1 MTHPMKTT
9 HEYFMRMAISYALRG
24 TRTTLSNPVVG
35 CILVKHNEIVGK
47 GYHKIF
53 GQDHAEVIALREAG
67 TEARGAIAYVTLEPC
82 AHHGKTPPCAPRLV
96 SAGVK
101 KVVIGSMDPNP
112 LVSGKG
118 IEILKKGGVDVITD
132 VLTAE
137 CRWINRGF
145 FTRMNSG
152 RPWVTV
158 KAAVG
163 YDGKMCLPDGE
174 SKWITTSRSRRIAH
188 LMRAEHDAIM
198 VGKGTALADDPLL
211 TVRTSP
217 GSSPLKI
224 VLDKDLAIPV
234 DSRIFQNGKT
244 MVYTSQLSDASEAG
258 RTLYPENVQLVSSG
272 KDPDGLLLLPE
283 VIKDLGRRG
292 INRLLVEGGPS
303 VISSLFRERLVDEVV
318 LFLSPRF
325 MGMGKGI
332 TDGLRFQC
340 MESTIRVRDVR
351 IGQMGQDLIL
361 EGLTTCLQGW

>member
-1 MTHPMKTT
+1 MIHPMRTT

-24 TRTTLSNPVVG
+24 TRKTLSNPVVG
-35 CILVKHNEIVGK
+35 CILVKHNRIIGR

-67 TEARGAIAYVTLEPC
+67 SESRGATAYVTLEPC
-82 AHHGKTPPCAPRLV
+82 SHHGKTPPCAPRLV
-96 SAGVK
+96 NAGVE

-118 IEILKKGGVDVITD
+118 IEILEKGGVNVITD
-132 VLTAE
+132 VLTRE

-152 RPWVTV
+152 RPWITV
-158 KAAVG
+158 KAAIG

-188 LMRAEHDAIM
+188 LMRAENDGIM
-198 VGKGTALADDPLL
+198 IGKGTALADDPLL

-217 GSSPLKI
+217 GASPLKI
-224 VLDKDLAIPV
+224 VLDKDLTIPV
-234 DSRIFQNGKT
+234 DSRIFENGKAL
-244 MVYTSQLSDASEAG
+244 VYSSCPDTSEPGTL
-258 RTLYPENVQLVSSG
+258 LYPENVQLILSG
-272 KDPDGLLLLPE
+272 KDTHGLSLSELM
-283 VIKDLGRRG
+283 KDLGRRG
-292 INRLLVEGGPS
+292 INRLLVEGGPAI
-303 VISSLFRERLVDEVV
+303 ISSLFRERLVDEVV
-318 LFLSPRF
+318 LFISPRF

-351 IGQMGQDLIL
+351 IGQMGNDLIL